1 MSLTL
6 AQRHERLVVRL
17 AELEFWKVRETA
29 AVATIACDGAAI
41 AVGAPWPRR
50 DGLVRFALTGEVPAA
65 WPLADTRLSLD
76 LGYRFLNLGD
86 ARTGYVTD
94 SGSPAQST
102 RMEYKDIT
110 AHEVRVGLRYYLN

>member
-29 AVATIACDGAAI
+29 AVA
-41 AVGAPWPRR
+41 VGAPWPRR

-65 WPLADTRLSLD
+65 WPLAT
-76 LGYRFLNLGD
+76 
-86 ARTGYVTD
+86 
-94 SGSPAQST
+94 PASASISAA
-102 RMEYKDIT
+102 K
-110 AHEVRVGLRYYLN
+110 A